1 MIIKSGTLVL
11 VADGRKFMLL
21 RNVGSATDP
30 ALAVLAEEE
39 ADNPSTHEQGTD
51 RPGRTHSSM
60 GSRRSSYGDTDW
72 QEQGEELFARHV
84 ADALEGAATDEPDAE
99 IVVIAAP
106 QTLGELRGQYGRQT
120 KGQLKCEIAKDLA
133 NHASAALASGAIIG
147 AIEAFE
153 PA

>member
-21 RNVGSATDP
+21 RNVGSATTP
-30 ALAVLAEEE
+30 TLAMLAEEE
-39 ADNPSTHEQGTD
+39 ADNPSTHEQGSD
-51 RPGRTHSSM
+51 RPGRTQSRI
-60 GSRRSSYGDTDW
+60 GPRRSSYADTDW

-133 NHASAALASGAIIG
+133 KHASAALASAAIIE
-147 AIEAFE
+147 AIEAYE